1 MGYFSDSEEDITTNG
16 SSFERQDACPPAS
29 QNFSVAIDVPT
40 DSCSD
45 EPVEDEDNYLNK
57 LTQRNNRKML
67 YTQTMV
73 NRNKNYNSQ
82 STGSFK
88 NLNLPSELKVFFQD
102 VGLEVFDSE
111 EYFVCI
117 KVSDP
122 SLEYNDLILKI
133 KEYLNGNN
141 LEKLITT
148 ISSIIKLKNG
158 SDSLSIL
165 EVMSK
170 PIKVNENFSNSFLQ
184 VLISIKQLQT
194 RILQDVFKFFDGSA
208 SDDMVVKKA
217 CDIYLDLLKDVDEVY
232 EQEQIY
238 PTISNLNYDTFG
250 ISYRDE
256 VVALIYK
263 FINDCVLENDL
274 YRNLMKWLRRN
285 DLEELSSFRLALLES
300 IKNVSADSTII
311 KSESL
316 ILIKNIN
323 SFDCK
328 TAIEVINYTALSL
341 TTDSNKNQI
350 LSFLLALKQNLNLDK
365 FKASTEYDGIVCNML
380 NKIMMLVTNYGRIGI
395 NIVLSVLNN
404 TNNTKITSADFGF
417 ISNVIEDELMD
428 DNDGNGTDSDSDE
441 EEEFKVSPVKYRFT
455 EFDYILS
462 ITTISEYM
470 NTFFDN
476 KKLIIKL
483 MATQLEHHPDS
494 FDETCNIIDTL
505 LKCEE
510 FPLKNFDALMLI
522 GEYFL
527 KKNVPIVN
535 EMGKFIFLEM
545 FRNLCYDREKIVS
558 LLIDNMYANSD
569 VSYHALH
576 TIYMI
581 VKNCPFDF
589 ADYMDY
595 YLERTAE
602 YCIKFEPKRL
612 RIYFKIL
619 SSLSISCSG
628 EEAES
633 KVFSIYDRFD
643 HFFESFDENSF
654 RAAILANIVRVCE
667 LIRRDPEKYS
677 TEISRILEKL
687 ENYSSY
693 KPEYRAYYFLEFS
706 VNLKSGHKK
715 FLKESKELVEYMN
728 KKIFHTLKDTYFEY
742 LERPLEYVTT
752 EDGDLSPLFEGY
764 NNVNAKYQMRHT
776 VFLKRDFKNFGN
788 LNVAML
794 NPLTP
799 MIQFIYQVLRLVNNW
814 KKQSEKSSLENL
826 YFIFEAN
833 IDLHGISSMLE
844 KEKLNDKE
852 IFDLRRSII
861 FLLDYISNLLNTFAD
876 CRSSPEHNEIIQKK
890 YRLYVKLEHILS
902 NVINSKYKVFMTFP
916 PLLCNS
922 YNTSRHS
929 FELFGIKKY
938 GLQTKKKNLKTETDF
953 DKCTLGNENMENANF
968 GTLQYLRKTNFTKS
982 DYKFI
987 PFTKMSDYITPFNIN
1002 VLIKCSDAFL
1012 EYPYLLSTV
1021 LNSMNYSISRIEN
1034 SFVNK
1039 KIPSFGLSK
1048 SSKSVE
1054 PYFPYVDKQNKEYLK
1069 GLLSDCIIPMM
1080 KIFDYYKKNVNME
1093 DLQYQNFGEQSL
1105 QIIYRSIKVNNDKD
1119 DCNGV
1124 KNIEKKIFQFI
1135 ADNIPDLTNKDDD
1148 NTGMAILN
1156 YFFENEDFI
1165 TSSSAMC
1172 VSVINMLYDFVDK
1185 DEVLR
1190 LKLAAKCLDLLDCPW
1205 PKNKNANSSSV
1216 SYCKD
1221 IARILEVYFSL
1232 ISPKYQIPAVIYIIT
1247 KKLIFLAPVNEQ
1259 NNLKETTFSYKLNY
1273 AKLAVTDADAFCGF
1287 NAITQKSFSYVFNIC
1302 FITINK
1308 SVQEF
1313 LTKNG
1318 DTSDDRVRKNLDL
1331 WYFAV
1336 ACLNK
1341 LISYI
1346 NISRFCTK
1354 AILSTVVKEGKKF
1367 IDFISSNK
1375 STFVIY
1381 INDKKIYDGHKERF
1395 EQIFEEI
1402 KRSYSMLVSHNNDF
1416 LKKLTAGGL
1425 KVFPK
1430 FVCAFESFERYF
1442 NTISKINSESAL
1454 LTSKKR
1460 GNNINEFDEP
1470 QKKKKKGSNKPLTAE
1485 DTENMEM

>member
-16 SSFERQDACPPAS
+16 SSFERQNACIPAS
-29 QNFSVAIDVPT
+29 QSYSVAIDVPT

-67 YTQTMV
+67 YTQRMV
-73 NRNKNYNSQ
+73 NKKRNYNSQ

-122 SLEYNDLILKI
+122 SLEYNDLVLKI
-133 KEYLNGNN
+133 KEYLNGIN
-141 LEKLITT
+141 LEKFNNAV
-148 ISSIIKLKNG
+148 SSIIKLKNG
-158 SDSLSIL
+158 SESLSIL

-194 RILQDVFKFFDGSA
+194 RILQDVFKFFDRSA

-238 PTISNLNYDTFG
+238 PTISNLNYDIFG

-285 DLEELSSFRLALLES
+285 DLEEISNFRLALLES

-328 TAIEVINYTALSL
+328 AAIEVINYTALSL
-341 TTDSNKNQI
+341 TTDGNRNQI

-428 DNDGNGTDSDSDE
+428 DNDENGTDSDSDE
-441 EEEFKVSPVKYRFT
+441 EEEFKVSPVKCRFT

-462 ITTISEYM
+462 ITTISEYL

-494 FDETCNIIDTL
+494 FDETCKIINGL

-510 FPLKNFDALMLI
+510 FPLKNFESLMYI

-545 FRNLCYDREKIVS
+545 FRNLCYDREKIVA
-558 LLIDNMYANSD
+558 LLIDNMYGNND
-569 VSYHALH
+569 VSYHALD

-595 YLERTAE
+595 YLERTTD
-602 YCIKFEPKRL
+602 YCIKFEPKCL

-633 KVFSIYDRFD
+633 KVFSIYERFD
-643 HFFESFDENSF
+643 HFFESFDEKSF
-654 RAAILANIVRVCE
+654 RAAILANIVCVCE

-687 ENYSSY
+687 DNYSNY

-706 VNLKSGHKK
+706 LNLKSSHKK
-715 FLKESKELVEYMN
+715 FLKESNELVEYM
-728 KKIFHTLKDTYFEY
+728 KKKVLPVIKDTYFEC
-742 LERPLEYVTT
+742 LENPLEYVTT

-788 LNVAML
+788 LNVGML

-799 MIQFIYQVLRLVNNW
+799 MIQFIYEVLRLLNNW

-826 YFIFEAN
+826 YFIF
-833 IDLHGISSMLE
+833 
-844 KEKLNDKE
+844 
-852 IFDLRRSII
+852 
-861 FLLDYISNLLNTFAD
+861 
-876 CRSSPEHNEIIQKK
+876 
-890 YRLYVKLEHILS
+890 
-902 NVINSKYKVFMTFP
+902 
-916 PLLCNS
+916 
-922 YNTSRHS
+922 
-929 FELFGIKKY
+929 
-938 GLQTKKKNLKTETDF
+938 
-953 DKCTLGNENMENANF
+953 
-968 GTLQYLRKTNFTKS
+968 
-982 DYKFI
+982 
-987 PFTKMSDYITPFNIN
+987 
-1002 VLIKCSDAFL
+1002 
-1012 EYPYLLSTV
+1012 
-1021 LNSMNYSISRIEN
+1021 
-1034 SFVNK
+1034 
-1039 KIPSFGLSK
+1039 
-1048 SSKSVE
+1048 
-1054 PYFPYVDKQNKEYLK
+1054 
-1069 GLLSDCIIPMM
+1069 
-1080 KIFDYYKKNVNME
+1080 
-1093 DLQYQNFGEQSL
+1093 
-1105 QIIYRSIKVNNDKD
+1105 
-1119 DCNGV
+1119 
-1124 KNIEKKIFQFI
+1124 
-1135 ADNIPDLTNKDDD
+1135 
-1148 NTGMAILN
+1148 
-1156 YFFENEDFI
+1156 
-1165 TSSSAMC
+1165 
-1172 VSVINMLYDFVDK
+1172 
-1185 DEVLR
+1185 
-1190 LKLAAKCLDLLDCPW
+1190 
-1205 PKNKNANSSSV
+1205 
-1216 SYCKD
+1216 
-1221 IARILEVYFSL
+1221 
-1232 ISPKYQIPAVIYIIT
+1232 
-1247 KKLIFLAPVNEQ
+1247 
-1259 NNLKETTFSYKLNY
+1259 
-1273 AKLAVTDADAFCGF
+1273 
-1287 NAITQKSFSYVFNIC
+1287 
-1302 FITINK
+1302 
-1308 SVQEF
+1308 
-1313 LTKNG
+1313 
-1318 DTSDDRVRKNLDL
+1318 
-1331 WYFAV
+1331 
-1336 ACLNK
+1336 
-1341 LISYI
+1341 
-1346 NISRFCTK
+1346 
-1354 AILSTVVKEGKKF
+1354 GK
-1367 IDFISSNK
+1367 
-1375 STFVIY
+1375 
-1381 INDKKIYDGHKERF
+1381 
-1395 EQIFEEI
+1395 
-1402 KRSYSMLVSHNNDF
+1402 
-1416 LKKLTAGGL
+1416 
-1425 KVFPK
+1425 
-1430 FVCAFESFERYF
+1430 
-1442 NTISKINSESAL
+1442 
-1454 LTSKKR
+1454 
-1460 GNNINEFDEP
+1460 
-1470 QKKKKKGSNKPLTAE
+1470 
-1485 DTENMEM
+1485 